1 MPSASLS
8 MSTVCFSTLLL
19 QVKQNV
25 FNKNYGAEKKH
36 NDLRIIFKWPHN
48 IFIPLIRTLV
58 TTKVKLYFKPF
69 LEACLQSAL
78 RCYCPSSFASPWW
91 EASTA
96 KKKVLKLESNGSGLD
111 CGIWYPTALTPISPY
126 RKDADSLLYYVK
138 EGMLKMMSRHLTWH
152 RNTPFPT
159 SKKPPGSSFPW
170 GLNLLMA
177 VMLVFPQDPFFF
189 F

>member
-1 MPSASLS
+1 M
-8 MSTVCFSTLLL
+8 LLPL
-19 QVKQNV
+19 FICQPLVRS
-25 FNKNYGAEKKH
+25 FYCKK
-36 NDLRIIFKWPHN
+36 
-48 IFIPLIRTLV
+48 
-58 TTKVKLYFKPF
+58 
-69 LEACLQSAL
+69 
-78 RCYCPSSFASPWW
+78 
-91 EASTA
+91 
-96 KKKVLKLESNGSGLD
+96 KKKVPNLASNGSGLD

-189 F
+189 FKYRVLSSTKGKIYWGHCFRKFKCFLLCLKYRFQVIHLSFILYLHTIPWHRPR